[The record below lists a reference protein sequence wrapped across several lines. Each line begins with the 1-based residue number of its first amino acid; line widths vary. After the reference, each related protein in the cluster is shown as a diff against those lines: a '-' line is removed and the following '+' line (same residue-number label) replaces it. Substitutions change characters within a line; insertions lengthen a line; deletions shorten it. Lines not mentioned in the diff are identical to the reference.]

1 MWPLR
6 VEGAPAARLTQVGCS
21 RQSMS
26 PRESESSSFEVS
38 PAPLFSVLSIS
49 LPAPLFCCPKAPFS
63 QAFRSPLLPVLSQL
77 LPDQGTRLGVL
88 HMRPGPGEA
97 EACRA
102 SEPHSG
108 NTAWWADTCALP
120 QRCFRC
126 QRECAFPPGIYSWRN
141 GIRFQSRPAKE
152 MAEGRQLPGALV
164 HTTLRAPESSS
175 DE

>member
-1 MWPLR
+1 MSQAPLR
-6 VEGAPAARLTQVGCS
+6 SLLPLSSVY
-21 RQSMS
+21 S
-26 PRESESSSFEVS
+26 PSHSL
-38 PAPLFSVLSIS
+38 PLFSAVPKLPFPRLFAHLS
-49 LPAPLFCCPKAPFS
+49 F
-63 QAFRSPLLPVLSQL
+63 LPVLSQL
-77 LPDQGTRLGVL
+77 LPDQGTRLGML

-108 NTAWWADTCALP
+108 NTAWWADTCTLP
-120 QRCFRC
+120 QRCFHC